1 MARVKGNIQWWNQQL
16 LELGVDQAA
25 SVSEPDHLVFGL
37 SLIFTTFMDR
47 LKAWFDE
54 TILPTNERL
63 RWIKNDKLPQRLEL
77 RDCFHA
83 FETEENRSEMLG
95 YFMSM
100 MHMLHISGIV
110 TSQYSQAH
118 RKERRPEGASTM
130 RDRPPKLEAL
140 PVAFAELLTMSNE
153 KVNKPMPS
161 MSLPESPQLR
171 N

>member
-1 MARVKGNIQWWNQQL
+1 
-16 LELGVDQAA
+16 
-25 SVSEPDHLVFGL
+25 
-37 SLIFTTFMDR
+37 
-47 LKAWFDE
+47 
-54 TILPTNERL
+54 
-63 RWIKNDKLPQRLEL
+63 
-77 RDCFHA
+77 
-83 FETEENRSEMLG
+83 
-95 YFMSM
+95 MSM